1 MLVKITTSFTGQH
14 VAINADKIDCVVS
27 VGDSSCVIHMESG
40 RTYEV
45 DANIDYLIDILQPAP
60 LLATIECTNDPK

>member
-1 MLVKITTSFTGQH
+1 MLVKITTSITGQH
-14 VAINADKIDCVVS
+14 IAINTDKIGCIVS

-40 RTYEV
+40 GAHEV

-60 LLATIECTNDPK
+60 LLATIECTNDTE